1 MAQPA
6 SYGSLPFR
14 EQNEFLRR
22 KLPSVDYFAVR
33 GAAHDHSFVVAG
45 AHRADMVA
53 DIQQVLQSAL
63 DNGDTLEAFREDFGA
78 VLDNYG
84 WQPDGGRAWR
94 SRVIYETNL
103 RTSYAAGRYQQLQEV
118 KATRPYWMY
127 EHSDAVITPR
137 PEHEA
142 WHGLVILA
150 DDPWWQIHYPP
161 NGWGCQC
168 RVRALNERDLKRL
181 GKEGPDQ
188 APASKTRRV
197 MHKGEV
203 VEVPEG
209 IDPGW
214 GYAPG
219 RSALERQVQHS
230 LSKTERLPAVPAA
243 SMAQQLLQHGAVS
256 RALDAD
262 WQRMLNEVVA
272 DGKGRGRS
280 MVVGGLSPGLVTAM
294 AAVGVVPL
302 TAAISIS
309 DAAILHTLRSTKGK
323 AVTAQGLPKA
333 LSTPELARLPATL
346 AAPQAVLLDVAAQVL
361 LYVFAAERRDAGKLA
376 VQVNYRLKGDER
388 SNAVRSGS
396 LIDWADVRKDVQAG
410 KLVLL
415 EGEL

>member
-6 SYGSLPFR
+6 SYGSLTFR

-22 KLPSVDYFAVR
+22 KFPSVDYFAVR
-33 GAAHDHSFVVAG
+33 GAAHDHAFVVAG
-45 AHRADMVA
+45 AHRVDMVA
-53 DIQQVLQSAL
+53 DIQQVLQRAL
-63 DNGDTLEAFREDFGA
+63 DDGATLEAFREDFFA

-94 SRVIYETNL
+94 ARVIYETNL
-103 RTSYAAGRYQQLQEV
+103 RTSYAAGRHQQLQEV

-137 PEHEA
+137 PLHLE
-142 WHGLVILA
+142 WDGLVLLA
-150 DDPWWQIHYPP
+150 DDPWWQTHYPP

-168 RVRALNERDLKRL
+168 RVRSLNARDLKRL
-181 GKEGPDQ
+181 GKDGPDE
-188 APASKTRRV
+188 APASQTRRV
-197 MHKGEV
+197 THKGEV

-214 GYAPG
+214 DHAPG
-219 RSALERQVQHS
+219 RSALEHQVQQS
-230 LSKTERLPAVPAA
+230 LSKTERLPAAPAA

-256 RALDAD
+256 RALDTD
-262 WQRMLNEVVA
+262 WRRMLDEVVA

-280 MVVGGLSPGLVTAM
+280 MVVGSLSASLVVGM
-294 AAVGVVPL
+294 AAAGVVPL
-302 TAAISIS
+302 TAAISIN
-309 DAAILHTLRSTKGK
+309 DAAILHTLRSAKGN

-333 LSTPELARLPATL
+333 LSATELAQLPATL

-361 LYVFAAERRDAGKLA
+361 LYVFAAEQREAGKVV

-388 SNAVRSGS
+388 TNAVRSGS
-396 LIDWADVRKDVQAG
+396 LIDWQNVRKDVNNG
-410 KLVLL
+410 RLVLL

>member
-1 MAQPA
+1 MAKPA

-33 GAAHDHSFVVAG
+33 GAAHDHAFVVAG

-63 DNGDTLEAFREDFGA
+63 DNGDTLEAFREDFFA

-84 WQPDGGRAWR
+84 WQPDGGRGWR

-142 WHGLVILA
+142 WHGLVIPA
-150 DDPWWQIHYPP
+150 DDPWWQTHYPP

-181 GKEGPDQ
+181 GKEKPDQ
-188 APASKTRRV
+188 APASQTRRIEY
-197 MHKGEV
+197 KGEM

-219 RSALERQVQHS
+219 RSALERQVQLS
-230 LSKTERLPAVPAA
+230 MSKTERLPAAPAA
-243 SMAQQLLQHGAVS
+243 SMAQQLLEHGAVS
-256 RALDAD
+256 RAIDND
-262 WQRMLNEVVA
+262 WRRMLDDVVMDGA
-272 DGKGRGRS
+272 DRGRS
-280 MVVGGLSPGLVTAM
+280 MLVGSISPNLVTGLAG
-294 AAVGVVPL
+294 AGVTPVTAVIG
-302 TAAISIS
+302 IS
-309 DAAILHTLRSTKGK
+309 DVAMLRMLAGK
-323 AVTAQGLPKA
+323 ARDARAVAAERFGNVPTA
-333 LSTPELARLPATL
+333 LARPN
-346 AAPQAVLLDVAAQVL
+346 AVLLDAGSNSLV
-361 LYVFAAERRDAGKLA
+361 YVYGDDLALA
-376 VQVNYRLKGDER
+376 VRYQVSGDTGAN
-388 SNAVRSGS
+388 SVQQALDIAAVRRR
-396 LIDWADVRKDVQAG
+396 LQAG
-410 KLVLL
+410 QLVLL